1 MSGGSAVPPPEVG
14 DWLAYAS
21 GFIDGKAARSRA
33 RAAVAWDAAT
43 DDRGAVTPNEAGQD
57 SLIAATIRL
66 CHAPVRR
73 LFDFCSG
80 DSVRECTRRRS
91 VLPIGYRTG
100 HTASSS

>member
-1 MSGGSAVPPPEVG
+1 M
-14 DWLAYAS
+14 
-21 GFIDGKAARSRA
+21 A
-33 RAAVAWDAAT
+33 RAAVARDAAT
-43 DDRGAVTPNEAGQD
+43 DDRGAVWRQNEAAQD

-73 LFDFCSG
+73 LFDFCSR